1 MVTLVVHPSAV
12 MSRSSRKPDFVD
24 VCATSDLEPGMRRLV
39 SIDER
44 EIMLVNVE
52 GEFFAFNAICPHA
65 NQSLEKGEIFDYQIE
80 CPLHG
85 SMFSLRTGEVCSPPA
100 EDNLLLHKVDV
111 VGSRILVSKSP
122 SR

>member
-1 MVTLVVHPSAV
+1 
-12 MSRSSRKPDFVD
+12 MSQSSRNPDFFD
-24 VCATSDLEPGMRRLV
+24 VCGASDLAPGMRRLV

-44 EIMLVNVE
+44 EIILVNVE

-100 EDNLLLHKVDV
+100 EDNLLLHKVDL